1 MAFGLHTGDLFRCG
15 VRPRRVPVAGRL
27 PDDGWRP
34 ALDPNGKAQAD
45 GGVPG
50 RASAGTTAI
59 FGYAQRLVGRRRR
72 IPRVTGRLRNPRWGR
87 PLVGARGAPANGDV
101 RLQSALLPR
110 RRALLDGG
118 RAKRSQY
125 G

>member
-1 MAFGLHTGDLFRCG
+1 MAFGLHTGDLYGSG

-34 ALDPNGKAQAD
+34 ALDPNGEAQAD

-50 RASAGTTAI
+50 RASAGTAAI

-72 IPRVTGRLRNPRWGR
+72 ITRVTGRLRNPRWR
-87 PLVGARGAPANGDV
+87 KELARSLAAIPAA
-101 RLQSALLPR
+101 RHR
-110 RRALLDGG
+110 
-118 RAKRSQY
+118 
-125 G
+125 